1 MSAMDAK
8 NQERIHRAL
17 EGLLSPQEWHALQ
30 EEIIREPSL
39 RASYVEALWLHQSL
53 RARRFELEH
62 TEMER
67 GGGPV
72 FEMRVPGRGYSLYA
86 AILLAACAVFALGV
100 YFLPRRLERAPTVA
114 TLVRAEN
121 CKWAGSDLPTLENS
135 RLVAG
140 TLALVEGMATI
151 AFESGAVVTLEA
163 PTKFQIRDAMHCR
176 LIEGAVTA
184 EVPEPAHGFTI
195 EAPDLKVV
203 DLGTRFG
210 LTASAVGNS
219 QVRVFQGEVEVEG
232 LPNGKMKRLK
242 EGTGLH
248 VNSGSTPAGQEPIQG
263 QQVQEADGWVAIP
276 TSFGAGKDGYARRGD
291 EGKMFGLQPLL
302 IVKHTDLPDG
312 RRNERRAVV
321 SFDVSQIS
329 PSEVQEAEFVLDPVQ
344 SGFGFSALVP
354 DSRFAVYGI
363 TDEALDSWAERDL
376 LWDKTPACNDAGP
389 LGAQTR
395 RLAEFWIPRGGA
407 GPSVTV
413 RSGAFCE
420 FIREDTNGIV
430 SFLIVRETGETDP
443 SGLAHGFASKE
454 HPTARPP
461 SLRLR
466 LPQRP

>member
-1 MSAMDAK
+1 MNSIDLK
-8 NQERIHRAL
+8 HQDRIQRAL
-17 EGLLSPQEWHALQ
+17 EGLLSAQEWQAFQ
-30 EEIIREPSL
+30 EEVVRDPDL
-39 RASYVEALWLHQSL
+39 RAAYVEALWLHQSL
-53 RARRFELEH
+53 RAGRFELEQ
-62 TEMER
+62 TEKEPVVEMGPPRR
-67 GGGPV
+67 GV
-72 FEMRVPGRGYSLYA
+72 ALYA
-86 AILLAACAVFALGV
+86 AALLAACAVFALGV
-100 YFLPRRLERAPTVA
+100 YFFPRQQARVPTVA

-176 LIEGAVTA
+176 LIEGALTA

-195 EAPDLKVV
+195 EAPDLKVI

-219 QVRVFQGEVEVEG
+219 QVRVFQGEVDVEG
-232 LPNGKMKRLK
+232 MPDGKVKRLK
-242 EGTGLH
+242 EGNGLH
-248 VNSGSTPAGQEPIQG
+248 VHSGSTPAGQEPIQG
-263 QQVQEADGWVAIP
+263 QQVQEADGWVSIP
-276 TSFGAGKDGYARRGD
+276 TSFGGGKDGYARRGN

-302 IVKHTDLPDG
+302 IVKHTELPDG

-329 PSEVQEAEFVLDPVQ
+329 PTEVLETEFVLDPVP

-363 TDEALDSWAERDL
+363 IDETLDSWNERDL
-376 LWDKTPACNDAGP
+376 VWDKTPACDDAGP
-389 LGAQTR
+389 LVSQTR
-395 RLAEFWIPRGGA
+395 RLAEFGIPRGGA
-407 GPSVTV
+407 GPTVTV
-413 RSGAFCE
+413 RGDALGE
-420 FIREDTNGIV
+420 FIRQDTNGIV
-430 SFLIVRETGETDP
+430 SFIIVRETGETDP
-443 SGLAHGFASKE
+443 NGLAHGFASKE
-454 HPTARPP
+454 HPTSRPP
-461 SLRLR
+461 TLRLR